1 MSVDAMENETP
12 PTDNNPKNGATSANA
27 EDKTSMDVCDDDEV
41 AEMQGGIDERRSS
54 PPPASSK
61 QQPDGP
67 KQLPDGSSCK
77 DGNQD
82 AATNGN
88 SKNDATDSVNAEDG
102 TSMDVCDDVAPEMQQ
117 IESRSPPPASPS
129 NESDSPNPQ
138 SDGSSYKDDDEYV
151 TMDDSISEKRPA
163 KRLRLDEE
171 EGTSAPSSAVD
182 EIARII
188 KLEDIP
194 DSVKP
199 LERLTLREMAELEA
213 ALQIGDTCS
222 YSEDDGWKSDWL
234 GNLLMYEKEVV
245 VNKCWLVNKPSAQPI
260 RIPYCDWVASSA
272 QESGYLRG
280 LELLFRFVYHMRGCP
295 PAGRKV
301 LAHALQKPA
310 ASPEERFEHI
320 VAACARVG
328 YDPAVLQQDGWTTTR
343 ADTPEQGESF
353 HIGRRIMWQ
362 KHEAISE

>member
-12 PTDNNPKNGATSANA
+12 PTDDNPKNGTTSANA
-27 EDKTSMDVCDDDEV
+27 QDKTSMDVCDDDEV

-61 QQPDGP
+61 QQPNGP

-102 TSMDVCDDVAPEMQQ
+102 TSMDVCDDEAPEMQR

-129 NESDSPNPQ
+129 NQSDSPNPQ
-138 SDGSSYKDDDEYV
+138 SDGSSYKDDDEYA
-151 TMDDSISEKRPA
+151 EKRPA

-171 EGTSAPSSAVD
+171 EGASAPSSAVD